1 MALNVQRRPTI
12 IDVAKYAG
20 VSKSTVSRVIS
31 GGSAGEETRR
41 LVETAIVELGYEHN
55 AVASSMR
62 TNRTNTVML
71 AIPDI
76 TNPFWPDVAR
86 GVQDIMDEAG
96 YAVVFAN
103 SDWRGDREK
112 MFLQLAHRNRFDGI
126 LINPVQ
132 VSNTE
137 LKQTGI
143 PTVLIGSREDYT
155 DFDVVGSD
163 SYDGT
168 QLALEHLFSAGHR
181 RIGMLRGLRTRPR
194 RERSRY
200 ASYLDFLKKHQLPF
214 DETLTVEYPFDQQGG
229 FEAAKVLLCLPQ
241 PPTAI
246 LAANDVLALG
256 AIKAAHEMGLNVP
269 KDLSIIGQDDI
280 FAAATTVPALTTIA
294 KPKYRIGQKAAEFL
308 LDRIMGRAAKQIR
321 RYIFSSQ
328 LQVRASTAPPPR

>member
-1 MALNVQRRPTI
+1 MQRRPTI
-12 IDVAKYAG
+12 IDVAKHAG

-41 LVETAIVELGYEHN
+41 RVEAAIAELGYEHN

-86 GVQDIMDEAG
+86 GVQDVMDEAG

-103 SDWRGDREK
+103 SDWHGERET

-132 VSNTE
+132 VSNAE
-137 LKQTGI
+137 LNQTGI
-143 PTVLIGSREDYT
+143 PTVLIGSREDYA

-163 SYDGT
+163 SYGGT
-168 QLALEHLFSAGHR
+168 ELALEHLFSLGHR
-181 RIGMLRGLRTRPR
+181 RIGLLRGLRTHPR
-194 RERSRY
+194 RDRSRY
-200 ASYLDFLKKHQLPF
+200 TSYLDFLKKHQLSI
-214 DETLTVEYPFDQQGG
+214 DESLVVEYPFDQQGG
-229 FEAAKVLLCLPQ
+229 FDGAKALLSLPQ

-246 LAANDVLALG
+246 LAANDILALG
-256 AIKAAHEMGLNVP
+256 AIKAAHEIGLTVP
-269 KDLSIIGQDDI
+269 DDLSIVGQDDI
-280 FAAATTVPALTTIA
+280 FAAATTVPSLTTIA

-308 LDRIMGRAAKQIR
+308 LDRIMERTSKQIR
-321 RYIFSSQ
+321 RYIFSSH
-328 LQVRASTAPPPR
+328 LQVRGSTAPLI